1 MSISENSESN
11 QSAIPKA
18 PAKNRKRRR
27 FAGKHYSRFMKLVR
41 RTHMYTGLIL
51 LPWVLLFGA
60 SGVLFNHPT
69 WLASTKIVHRSDP
82 EIVKKTVGFAPPDP
96 ARFTT
101 QVVAGINNSAD
112 SNKLPEFKLVS
123 PSKARLTGRLSYTA
137 ATEAGQHT
145 IWLNLHNGSARIE
158 TRPKSNEERIE
169 RPAFA
174 GSTVDV
180 KIPGLDGAER
190 KLLKLLEQANINPSD
205 KVKLRSRPSPQL
217 LFQVRG
223 RDGQLWNATC
233 NLLNGRLDGRAAETG
248 ARLDLRSAITRLH
261 QLHHYP
267 DNLGARW
274 LWTLAADATGL
285 MLVCWGIS
293 GVIMWWQIK
302 PTRLVGFSGL
312 SVAAVIAFLVISG
325 TLTELGFGPP
335 RSSRGASVERSDRN
349 NQRGIIPDEKS
360 TSNNAS
366 GELPTEGF

>member
-69 WLASTKIVHRSDP
+69 WLS
-82 EIVKKTVGFAPPDP
+82 
-96 ARFTT
+96 
-101 QVVAGINNSAD
+101 
-112 SNKLPEFKLVS
+112 
-123 PSKARLTGRLSYTA
+123 
-137 ATEAGQHT
+137 
-145 IWLNLHNGSARIE
+145 
-158 TRPKSNEERIE
+158 
-169 RPAFA
+169 
-174 GSTVDV
+174 
-180 KIPGLDGAER
+180 
-190 KLLKLLEQANINPSD
+190 
-205 KVKLRSRPSPQL
+205 
-217 LFQVRG
+217 
-223 RDGQLWNATC
+223 
-233 NLLNGRLDGRAAETG
+233 
-248 ARLDLRSAITRLH
+248 SAITHLH

-274 LWTLAADATGL
+274 LWMLAADATGL
-285 MLVCWGIS
+285 MLVFWGIS

-302 PTRLVGFSGL
+302 PTRLVGVSGL
-312 SVAAVIAFLVISG
+312 IIAAVIAFLVISG

-335 RSSRGASVERSDRN
+335 SFSRGASVERSDRN
-349 NQRGIIPDEKS
+349 NQRGMIPDEKS
-360 TSNNAS
+360 ASNNAS

>member
-1 MSISENSESN
+1 MSTSENSKSN
-11 QSAIPKA
+11 QSAISKA

-69 WLASTKIVHRSDP
+69 WLASTKIVHRYNP
-82 EIVKKTVGFAPPDP
+82 EIVKETVGFSPPDP
-96 ARFTT
+96 ASFAT
-101 QVVAGINNSAD
+101 QAVAGINHGAD
-112 SNKLPEFKLVS
+112 EPASELVS
-123 PSKARLTGRLSYTA
+123 PGKARLTGRLSYTA
-137 ATEAGQHT
+137 ATEAGRH
-145 IWLNLHNGSARIE
+145 ILWLNLHNGSARIE
-158 TRPKSNEERIE
+158 TRPKSDKKPME
-169 RPAFA
+169 RPVFA

-180 KIPGLDGAER
+180 KIPELDGDDS

-205 KVKLRSRPSPQL
+205 EIKLRSRSSPQL

-223 RDGQLWNATC
+223 RDGRLWNATC
-233 NLLNGRLDGRAAETG
+233 NLLNGRLDGRATKTG
-248 ARLDLRSAITRLH
+248 AGLDLRSAITRLH

-285 MLVCWGIS
+285 MLVFWGVS

-302 PTRLVGFSGL
+302 PTRLVGVGGL
-312 SVAAVIAFLVISG
+312 IIAAVIAFLVISG

-335 RSSRGASVERSDRN
+335 RSSQGVSIERNDGN
-349 NQRGIIPDEKS
+349 NQRGMTSEEKS
-360 TSNNAS
+360 ASTNAL
-366 GELPTEGF
+366 GKLPAEGF